1 MAYYIMLSTL
11 TDEGR
16 KTVMSNPKRIKAVNS
31 EVENMGVTVKAQ
43 YALLGQ
49 YDFLNI
55 LEADNNETIAKMAT
69 ALGARGTMNTVT
81 LAAMDVDHFIKT
93 LES

>member
-16 KTVMSNPKRIKAVNS
+16 KTIMSNPKRIKAVNN
-31 EVENMGVTVKAQ
+31 EVQNMGVTVKAQ

-49 YDFLNI
+49 YDFLNV
-55 LEADNNETIAKMAT
+55 LEADSNETIAKMAT
-69 ALGARGTMNTVT
+69 ALGARGTVHTVT
-81 LAAMDVDHFIKT
+81 LAAMDVDDFIKS